1 MDWIALNTA
10 LSEDLAHWQA
20 AVQAHP
26 EDAGA
31 WVRCGMAHFR
41 LGQVAAS
48 IAAFDRAEQVRPA
61 LTPYLWQRGLSRYYA
76 GEFEAGAA
84 QFEADLAVNGRD
96 VEETVWCYLCLA
108 RSRSPAAARAA
119 LLPVGRDPRPVLRQV
134 YRLFA
139 GEITPQDLVQVGQ
152 QAGDRGEFYSAL
164 YGGLY
169 CEVTGEDSQAQA
181 WITRAVGKCC
191 PDDYMW
197 HLARVHG
204 SRRGWL
210 SPPSGL
216 PSEGALDPG

>member
-10 LSEDLAHWQA
+10 LADDLAHWQTV
-20 AVQAHP
+20 VQAHP
-26 EDAGA
+26 DDAGA

-41 LGQVAAS
+41 LAQVEAS
-48 IAAFDRAEQVRPA
+48 LTAFDRAEQVRPA
-61 LTPYLWQRGLSRYYA
+61 LTPYLWQRGLSQYYV
-76 GEFEAGAA
+76 GQFEAGAA

-96 VEETVWCYLCLA
+96 VEETVWRYLCLA
-108 RSRSPAAARAA
+108 RSRTPAAARAT

-139 GEITPQDLVQVGQ
+139 SEITPQDLVRAGQ

-164 YGGLY
+164 YAGLY
-169 CEVTGEDSQAQA
+169 YEVTGENIQAQT
-181 WITRAVGKCC
+181 WITRAVEKCC

-204 SRRGWL
+204 SRRSWL
-210 SPPSGL
+210 SPPQGL
-216 PSEGALDPG
+216 PSDGTFDPR